1 MKHSPFDGCFVFI
14 TKIYFEP
21 TTDGFPEQHTRPP
34 PVADAGSVCWRSG
47 QNRQRRAGANDD
59 FGHRKS
65 ASKQSL
71 RETDQIRPPQPT
83 MRTDLDIGAEK
94 SETTTVSDFFYANF
108 HSFFIDIL
116 HAKRLLGRAG
126 TKLTNSRGV
135 NIAIFA

>member
-71 RETDQIRPPQPT
+71 RETVQIRPPQPT

-94 SETTTVSDFFYANF
+94 VRNHNGFGLFLYKFSQFFYRYPPRKTAFGEGWN
-108 HSFFIDIL
+108 
-116 HAKRLLGRAG
+116 
-126 TKLTNSRGV
+126 
-135 NIAIFA
+135 